1 MFQDVKRRPPVP
13 GERAYI
19 RYSNQPETPRR
30 TGQSYTTMN
39 TTIQTIAVIMAIISV
54 AMTIGMFYMMSNVN
68 KMRKR
73 ICGVPL
79 FKSDFDYWEEILD
92 DKSDESLM
100 LISKGLAGYV
110 VGKNNPKIPVN
121 EECIQIAR
129 LILEKRNAATQK

>member
-1 MFQDVKRRPPVP
+1 
-13 GERAYI
+13 
-19 RYSNQPETPRR
+19 
-30 TGQSYTTMN
+30 MN
-39 TTIQTIAVIMAIISV
+39 STIQLILVIVALVSV
-54 AMTIGMFYMMSNVN
+54 ATTIGMFYMMSNVN

-79 FKSDFDYWEEILD
+79 FKSDFDIWKEILD

-100 LISKGLAGYV
+100 LISKGLVRYV

-129 LILEKRNAATQK
+129 LIIEKRNAEINQTNTRTAVLGK